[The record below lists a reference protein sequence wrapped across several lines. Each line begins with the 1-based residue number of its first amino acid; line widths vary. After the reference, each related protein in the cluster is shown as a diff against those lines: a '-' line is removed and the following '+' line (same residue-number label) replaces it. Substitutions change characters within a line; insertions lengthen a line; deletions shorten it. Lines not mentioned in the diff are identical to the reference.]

1 MSTQKIYENID
12 LVRQIAKENFTIL
25 KLLGIVI
32 TVEE

>member
-1 MSTQKIYENID
+1 MSTQKRYENID
-12 LVRQIAKENFTIL
+12 LVRQIANENFTIL